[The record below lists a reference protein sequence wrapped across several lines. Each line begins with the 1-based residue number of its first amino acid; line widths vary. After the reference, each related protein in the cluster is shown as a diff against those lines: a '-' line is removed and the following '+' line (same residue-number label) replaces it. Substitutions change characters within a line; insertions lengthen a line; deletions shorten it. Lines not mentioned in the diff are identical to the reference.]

1 MEQFFVMRRY
11 RRCGVGEA
19 AARWLFAR
27 YPGRWQVRERHNNLP
42 AQAFWHAIIGRYTS
56 GRYDELSIERSPTG
70 GPVQFFVSGVSP
82 SPLVGEGA
90 GG

>member
-1 MEQFFVMRRY
+1 
-11 RRCGVGEA
+11 
-19 AARWLFAR
+19 
-27 YPGRWQVRERHNNLP
+27 VRERHNNLP
-42 AQAFWHAIIGRYTS
+42 AQAFWRAIIKRHTD
-56 GRYDELSIERSPTG
+56 GRYDELSIEQSPTG